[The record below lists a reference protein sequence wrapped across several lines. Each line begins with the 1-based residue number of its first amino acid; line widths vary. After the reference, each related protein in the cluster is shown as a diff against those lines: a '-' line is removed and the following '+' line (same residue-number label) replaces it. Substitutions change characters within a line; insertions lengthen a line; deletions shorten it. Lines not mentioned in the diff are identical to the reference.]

1 MPELPAQSGRW
12 AYAVRVEWFGY
23 VFVTVWGVVALAL
36 GSLFAFKPEIPAD
49 IYINWMSISRTT
61 HLLQETLAP
70 RRFIL
75 IWYRIG
81 GVTFLV
87 LGILIPV
94 LMFTG
99 VIGPGAR

>member
-1 MPELPAQSGRW
+1 M
-12 AYAVRVEWFGY
+12 
-23 VFVTVWGVVALAL
+23 FVSVWGVGAVVL

-49 IYINWMSISRTT
+49 IYINWMSVSRTT
-61 HLLQETLAP
+61 HRLQQTLAP
-70 RRFIL
+70 RGAIL

-81 GVTFLV
+81 GVAFLV
-87 LGILIPV
+87 LGILLPV